1 MRKLILLAI
10 VCIVLPQLVAAKD
23 FASEIFQVNSAGFPK
38 IGVLLKV
45 FSKEPAEL
53 KNDNFTISED
63 ATGISSFELV
73 FQKNRHYMVLVID
86 RSSSIEPA
94 MPAVK
99 QAAASFV
106 QSMVSDV
113 QMSVLSFGSD
123 LDFTHD
129 FSTDGESL
137 VASIQKIRPWGG
149 TTLYDALYSACE
161 ELNNKAGRSDL
172 KTVVCLTDGRDSKPN
187 GQTPMS
193 THTPAEVSKF
203 ATDKGVRLITVGL
216 GNDIDEAIL
225 RDFATSTGGWYL
237 QTTTPEQLAKLYE
250 ALSRRMK
257 LERYYRLTYTT
268 PKPQADGTRRN
279 IEIVSRLRGS
289 EEQGKGFYTA
299 PTKTVY
305 KPAADDSG
313 SSGKMTLRS
322 VFSDLH
328 IDGPDSVFL
337 TGPIIPPPSHPVFGL
352 NRASLLGLS
361 QSDALALIEQT
372 RERVGAEHL
381 ANYHRQQAYL
391 DNYSNGLAS
400 LSAQVEENASRSD
413 LKEFERPRIEYRREY
428 LRMRSEEINLHSQQA
443 YDEYH
448 ARHTAAMADLD
459 IFQQHVAND
468 EADVDDLFHAN
479 SASLTATLS
488 QIDEKYDNLLNQHQE
503 KMNQHFSDTLDSR
516 GSNVEFN
523 QTITDE
529 QIDLPI
535 IPDPTGSGRPSVGN
549 IREFINR
556 RVPGA
561 DGDAP
566 ELELLDD

>member
-45 FSKEPAEL
+45 FSKEPTEL

-257 LERYYRLTYTT
+257 LERYYRMTHTRSR
-268 PKPQADGTRRN
+268 KPTAPAV
-279 IEIVSRLRGS
+279 ISRLSAGCAEMKSRAKVS
-289 EEQGKGFYTA
+289 IPHRQKQSTSQQ
-299 PTKTVY
+299 PMI
-305 KPAADDSG
+305 PAAPA
-313 SSGKMTLRS
+313 K
-322 VFSDLH
+322 
-328 IDGPDSVFL
+328 
-337 TGPIIPPPSHPVFGL
+337 
-352 NRASLLGLS
+352 
-361 QSDALALIEQT
+361 
-372 RERVGAEHL
+372 
-381 ANYHRQQAYL
+381 
-391 DNYSNGLAS
+391 
-400 LSAQVEENASRSD
+400 
-413 LKEFERPRIEYRREY
+413 
-428 LRMRSEEINLHSQQA
+428 
-443 YDEYH
+443 
-448 ARHTAAMADLD
+448 
-459 IFQQHVAND
+459 
-468 EADVDDLFHAN
+468 
-479 SASLTATLS
+479 
-488 QIDEKYDNLLNQHQE
+488 
-503 KMNQHFSDTLDSR
+503 
-516 GSNVEFN
+516 
-523 QTITDE
+523 
-529 QIDLPI
+529 
-535 IPDPTGSGRPSVGN
+535 
-549 IREFINR
+549 
-556 RVPGA
+556 
-561 DGDAP
+561 
-566 ELELLDD
+566 

>member
-1 MRKLILLAI
+1 MLAFL
-10 VCIVLPQLVAAKD
+10 CIGLTQTAVAKD

-53 KNDNFTISED
+53 KNDNFSISED
-63 ATGISSFELV
+63 TTGISSFELV

-113 QMSVLSFGSD
+113 EMSVLSFGSD

-129 FSTDGESL
+129 FSADGESL

-187 GQTPMS
+187 GETPMS

-203 ATDKGVRLITVGL
+203 ATDKGVRLIAVGL

-268 PKPQADGTRRN
+268 PKPEADGTRRN
-279 IEIVSRLRGS
+279 IEIVSRLRGN
-289 EEQGKGFYTA
+289 EEQGKGFYNA
-299 PTKTVY
+299 PAKTVY
-305 KPAADDSG
+305 KPEADDTTKTG
-313 SSGKMTLRS
+313 TMNLRS
-322 VFSDLH
+322 VFTDLH

-337 TGPIIPPPSHPVFGL
+337 TGPITPPPSHPVFGL
-352 NRASLLGLS
+352 NQASLLGLS

-381 ANYHRQQAYL
+381 ANYQRQQAYL

-400 LSAQVEENASRSD
+400 LSAQVEESAGRSD
-413 LKEFERPRIEYRREY
+413 LKEFERPRIEYRRKY

-488 QIDEKYDNLLNQHQE
+488 LIDEKYDNLLNQHQE